1 MATHDP
7 ITPHNFDIQLL
18 GHEGDLVKLEVT
30 VHQSVPAGGI
40 RLQVLWDPSAGQPVS
55 VTPYRNLG
63 QFLTADIAKVAGGSA
78 GH

>member
-7 ITPHNFDIQLL
+7 ITPHNFDIQIQ
-18 GHEGDLVKLEVT
+18 GNEGDLVKQEVT

-40 RLQVLWDPSAGQPVS
+40 RLQVLWDPTAGEAVS
-55 VTPYRNLG
+55 VSPYRNLG
-63 QFLTADIAKVAGGSA
+63 RFLTEGIAKVAGGSV